1 MGKNIFTWLAEKLQ
15 VRKPFGFPDGGY
27 CERKAAEPGGEGTGQ
42 RCLDIIELAMDG
54 IFETGPDGRYTH
66 VNPAGCKMLGYARE
80 EIIGKTAFD
89 LVADGDAAR
98 LKVELRKFRL
108 RGKEAQLIT
117 EFGVK
122 RKDGTILPAEVSVK
136 ALPDGRR
143 ISILRDLS
151 YRKKAEAAL
160 AASEQQFRSLVEG
173 AYDSILIADS
183 SGKIVLVNDQFR
195 RKFGYDPA
203 ELVGQP
209 VEILL
214 PERYRGRHVMSRRS
228 YSRDPQPRPMGAGLE
243 LYARRKDGSEFPV
256 DISLSPVK
264 TRQGIQVTAIIRDI
278 TERKRYEDQQT
289 FLADTTKVIDET
301 MDYGERI
308 QRIADAIVRKLA
320 DTCVIRLVE
329 DGQLNFKAV
338 AVAGPAAPDARL
350 IGFQPKGPFSSS
362 AVIGSGKPVLIEDV
376 EREIFPNPDVDHDI
390 KDLAR
395 SLDVKS
401 YLIVPLCVSDKPVGT
416 LAMAMTRS
424 GRRFSV
430 DDMSFVEIVANRCAV
445 AVENARLYRDAQRAR
460 LVADNM
466 PAMLAYW
473 DNSQRCRYANRAYL
487 EWFGVTPENLLG
499 RPISELLGKELYEKN
514 RPHIMNALEGK
525 PQFFERDLVM
535 RATGEV
541 RHTNAMY
548 IPESV
553 AGKVLGFFVL
563 VVDVTALKKAQL
575 AATSAKEKAE
585 AAVKTREKVLAIVSH
600 DLRNPLSS
608 ISLAAQVLSHA
619 GHSDIDS
626 VHDYAQRILRS
637 AGQME
642 MLIGDLLDFAKIQ
655 SGTFSI
661 EERLREKPAEVILPM
676 VQNFR
681 TQAEAGRL
689 RLEADVPPDLP
700 EIACDCN
707 RVAQVL
713 SNLLGNA
720 VKFTPPG
727 GSIRVSAEQAGG
739 ELLVSVADTGPGIP
753 EDQLTKVFD
762 MYWQAAATRKLGSGL
777 GLAIA
782 KGIVEAYGGKIW
794 AESEPGRGAR
804 FSFTVPLATAATKTR
819 DSAEKEKPP
828 PGPPPPLDRMHM
840 RSNPVKAADPPR
852 L

>member
-1 MGKNIFTWLAEKLQ
+1 MGNRIFNWLSGLFQA
-15 VRKPFGFPDGGY
+15 RKTITPPQEDSKTCKTPQPAGGKT
-27 CERKAAEPGGEGTGQ
+27 ERNC
-42 RCLDIIELAMDG
+42 RDIIELAMDG
-54 IFETGPDGRYTH
+54 IFETGPDGRYAH
-66 VNPAGCKMLGYARE
+66 VNPAGCKMLGYAKE

-89 LVADGDAAR
+89 LVADEDAER

-108 RGKEAQLIT
+108 KGKEAQLIT

-136 ALPDGRR
+136 SLPDGRL
-143 ISILRDLS
+143 ISVLRDLS

-160 AASEQQFRSLVEG
+160 AASEQKFRSLVEG

-183 SGKIVLVNDQFR
+183 SGKIVLVNDQLSSR
-195 RKFGYDPA
+195 FGYAPA

-214 PERYRGRHVMSRRS
+214 PERYRTRHVMSRRS

-264 TRQGIQVTAIIRDI
+264 TRQGTQVTAIIRDI

-308 QRIADAIVRKLA
+308 QRIADAIVRKIA
-320 DTCVIRLVE
+320 DTCVIRLLE
-329 DGQLNFKAV
+329 DGQLNFKAA
-338 AVAGPAAPDARL
+338 AVSGLAAPDARL
-350 IGFQPKGPFSSS
+350 IGIQPKGPFSPS
-362 AVIGSGKPVLIEDV
+362 AVIASGKPVLIEDI
-376 EREIFPNPDVDHDI
+376 EREIFSNPDVDHDI

-395 SLDVKS
+395 SLGVKS

-416 LAMAMTRS
+416 LSMAMTGS

-445 AVENARLYRDAQRAR
+445 AVENARLYREAQRAR
-460 LVADNM
+460 LVADSM

-514 RPHIMNALEGK
+514 RPHIMNALEGR

-548 IPESV
+548 IPES
-553 AGKVLGFFVL
+553 AGGKVLGFFVL
-563 VVDVTALKKAQL
+563 VVDVTALKRAQL

-619 GHSDIDS
+619 GNSDIDS

-661 EERLREKPAEVILPM
+661 ERFREKPAEVILPI

-681 TQAEAGRL
+681 TLAEAGRL
-689 RLEADVPPDLP
+689 RLEAEVPPDLP

-727 GSIRVSAEQAGG
+727 GSIRVSAEEAGG
-739 ELLVSVADTGPGIP
+739 EILVSVSDTGPGIP

-782 KGIVEAYGGKIW
+782 KGIVEANGGKIW
-794 AESEPGRGAR
+794 AESEPGQGAR
-804 FSFTVPLATAATKTR
+804 FFFTVPPATAETKTR
-819 DSAEKEKPP
+819 DSAKKEKSS
-828 PGPPPPLDRMHM
+828 PGAPLPFDRMHM
-840 RSNPVKAADPPR
+840 RSNPVKAADSPR